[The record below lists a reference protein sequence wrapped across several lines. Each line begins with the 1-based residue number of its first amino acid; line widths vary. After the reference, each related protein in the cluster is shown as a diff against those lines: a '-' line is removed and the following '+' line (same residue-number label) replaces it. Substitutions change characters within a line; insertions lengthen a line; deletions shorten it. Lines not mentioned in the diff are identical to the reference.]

1 MGKQSS
7 KCPLCGDT
15 CPFVFPNGAYT
26 MKNTKETLLI
36 VTAVILVILSIGL
49 FISKERQ
56 KGLKK
61 ETDVRL
67 NVLRA
72 SLNRL
77 QDDFKDKEKLKNQF
91 EKRLDKLSR
100 ESASLE
106 VQIIRIEETHD
117 ESEQQLAA
125 IEKDTISSQQEIKDL
140 LNQKKELTE
149 KISSAS
155 SEICDLENRLA
166 ILKQTT
172 AALERHLKKMMRI
185 SGIKTKRKEVLP
197 QKAISSTKAE
207 IEPAATEAAPP
218 AVSLPLISSSKTAPL
233 EGEVLVVN
241 REFNFI
247 VISLGKRNGLKEG
260 DRLNVYDNDRLLG
273 EVSVETVRENISAAS
288 GGKDLDAYRLRSGN
302 KVYLGEV

>member
-1 MGKQSS
+1 M
-7 KCPLCGDT
+7 P
-15 CPFVFPNGAYT
+15 
-26 MKNTKETLLI
+26 KNTKETLLV
-36 VTAVILVILSIGL
+36 VTAAILVILSIGL
-49 FISKERQ
+49 FISKEKQR
-56 KGLKK
+56 GLKK
-61 ETDVRL
+61 EATVIL
-67 NVLRA
+67 NVLRT

-91 EKRLDKLSR
+91 EKRLDVLSR

-106 VQIIRIEETHD
+106 VQIIQIEKIHD

-125 IEKDTISSQQEIKDL
+125 IEKNTISSQQEIKDL
-140 LNQKKELTE
+140 LSQKKELTE
-149 KISSAS
+149 KISSAG
-155 SEICDLENRLA
+155 SEVYDLENRLA

-172 AALERHLKKMMRI
+172 TALERHLKKMMRI
-185 SGIKTKRKEVLP
+185 SGIKPEEKERLP

-207 IEPAATEAAPP
+207 IEPAATEATSSAI
-218 AVSLPLISSSKTAPL
+218 SLPLIPSSKKVTL

-247 VISLGKRNGLKEG
+247 VISLGKRNGLKDG

-288 GGKDLDAYRLRSGN
+288 GGKDLDAYRLRPGN

>member
-1 MGKQSS
+1 M
-7 KCPLCGDT
+7 T
-15 CPFVFPNGAYT
+15 
-26 MKNTKETLLI
+26 KNTKETLLV

-49 FISKERQ
+49 FISKEGQ

-61 ETDVRL
+61 EAAVGL
-67 NVLRA
+67 NILRT

-91 EKRLDKLSR
+91 EKRLDELSR

-106 VQIIRIEETHD
+106 VQIIQIEKIYD
-117 ESEQQLAA
+117 KSEQQLAA
-125 IEKDTISSQQEIKDL
+125 IEKDMISSQQEIKDL
-140 LNQKKELTE
+140 LGQKKELTE

-155 SEICDLENRLA
+155 SEVFDLENRLA

-172 AALERHLKKMMRI
+172 TALERHLKRMMRI
-185 SGIKTKRKEVLP
+185 SGIKSEGKERLP
-197 QKAISSTKAE
+197 QKAISMAGTE
-207 IEPAATEAAPP
+207 IEPAATEATSPT
-218 AVSLPLISSSKTAPL
+218 VSLPLISSSKTTPL
-233 EGEVLVVN
+233 KGEVLVVN

-260 DRLNVYDNDRLLG
+260 DRLKVYDNHRLLG

-288 GGKDLDAYRLRSGN
+288 GGKDLDAYRLRPGN